1 MQAMSFDWAV
11 FGTTLAALFL
21 FGILYAM
28 LVRWL
33 SNHDVEGQTAY
44 AVVGGVTVA
53 LLFSIPSFG
62 LLVVA
67 MLFAYFA
74 ACGLPMVVE
83 YGDRVHKRRKARE
96 LEQQQDEEQA
106 RRIALDA
113 LAERQNDNVDEAATR

>member
-21 FGILYAM
+21 FGIVYAL

-53 LLFSIPSFG
+53 LLFSIPTFG
-62 LLVVA
+62 LLPVA

-83 YGDRVHKRRKARE
+83 YGDRVHKRRKARMQ
-96 LEQQQDEEQA
+96 EQLDDEENA
-106 RRIALDA
+106 RRIALES
-113 LAERQNDNVDEAATR
+113 LAERPNDNADEAATR